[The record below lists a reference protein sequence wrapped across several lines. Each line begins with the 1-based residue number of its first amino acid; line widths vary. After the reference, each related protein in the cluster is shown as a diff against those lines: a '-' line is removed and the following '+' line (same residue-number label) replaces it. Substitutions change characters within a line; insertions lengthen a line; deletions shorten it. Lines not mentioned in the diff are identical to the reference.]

1 MRTDPKMRELQRLFE
16 DASERELRAI
26 ASRADE
32 IDVPA
37 GFRLTQ
43 EGDRGREVVLVASGA
58 ATVTRDGE
66 EIATVG
72 GGDIVGELAL
82 VTYAPRSATVTTTEP
97 SRVFVLGERAFRE
110 LVDTVPAFSWRVFA
124 AAVAHSA

>member
-1 MRTDPKMRELQRLFE
+1 MRANPKVRELQRLFE
-16 DASERELRAI
+16 DASEHELRAI

-66 EIATVG
+66 EIATVA

-82 VTYAPRSATVTTTEP
+82 VSYAPRSATVTTTEP
-97 SRVFVLGERAFRE
+97 SRLFVLGERDFRE
-110 LVDTVPAFSWRVFA
+110 LVETVPAFSWRVFA

>member
-1 MRTDPKMRELQRLFE
+1 MRIDPKMRELQRLFE
-16 DASERELRAI
+16 DAPEQDLRAI

-43 EGDRGREVVLVASGA
+43 EGARGREVVLIASGA
-58 ATVTRDGE
+58 ATVTRGGE

-72 GGDIVGELAL
+72 DGDIVGELAL

-97 SRVFVLGERAFRE
+97 SRLFVLGERDFRD
-110 LVDTVPAFSWRVFA
+110 LVGSVPSFSWRVFA
-124 AAVAHSA
+124 AAFAHSA

>member
-16 DASERELRAI
+16 DASEPELRAI

-58 ATVTRDGE
+58 ATVTREGE

-72 GGDIVGELAL
+72 EGDIVGELAL
-82 VTYAPRSATVTTTEP
+82 VTYAPRTATVTTTEP
-97 SRVFVLGERAFRE
+97 SRVFVLGERHFRE